1 MFFFV
6 MKLYLYYMERYASLV
21 TKKDL
26 LRYLIAC
33 GFVFFKIFCLSVC

>member
-6 MKLYLYYMERYASLV
+6 MKLYLYYMERYASLD

-26 LRYLIAC
+26 LNYLEAC
-33 GFVFFKIFCLSVC
+33 GCVF